1 MISEDNA
8 LVEFVRDAVQ
18 NNFKSAQEGR
28 PIYDEKD
35 FVRIMTPGD
44 TKTTVYRAATN
55 QDKKRFHKAWANY
68 ERGLEE
74 VTDGT
79 PLDQWNQISKSQTKE
94 LAHVNVRTV
103 EHLIGMSDANI
114 QRMGPGYAQLRDR
127 AKQYLKSSTDD
138 ADKAKAERENAELRE
153 KMALMEEQIAAL
165 SAGKSETD
173 DADKAKGTKPVE
185 KKG

>member
-44 TKTTVYRAATN
+44 TKTTVYREAT
-55 QDKKRFHKAWANY
+55 DKDKQRFPKAWANY

-74 VTDGT
+74 VTEGT
-79 PLDQWNQISKSQTKE
+79 PLDQWNQISKSQTME

-103 EHLIGMSDANI
+103 EQLVSVSDANI
-114 QRMGPGYAQLRDR
+114 QRMGPGYMQLRDR
-127 AKQYLKSSTDD
+127 AKQFLKSSGDD
-138 ADKAKAERENAELRE
+138 AAQAKAERENAELRE
-153 KMALMEEQIAAL
+153 KIALMQEQIDAL
-165 SAGKSETD
+165 LATKASD
-173 DADKAKGTKPVE
+173 DDQPAKRGRPAKTE
-185 KKG
+185 G

>member
-8 LVEFVRDAVQ
+8 LVEFVRDAKQ

-44 TKTTVYRAATN
+44 TKTTVYREATD
-55 QDKKRFHKAWANY
+55 QDKRRFPKAWANY

-74 VTDGT
+74 VTEGT

-103 EHLIGMSDANI
+103 EQLISVSDANI
-114 QRMGPGYAQLRDR
+114 QRMGPGFMQLRDR
-127 AKQYLKSSTDD
+127 AKQYLASSTDD
-138 ADKAKAERENAELRE
+138 AARAKTERENAELRE
-153 KMALMEEQIAAL
+153 QMTLMKSQLEALQAAQKKDDD
-165 SAGKSETD
+165 APARRGRPPKSE
-173 DADKAKGTKPVE
+173 E
-185 KKG
+185 